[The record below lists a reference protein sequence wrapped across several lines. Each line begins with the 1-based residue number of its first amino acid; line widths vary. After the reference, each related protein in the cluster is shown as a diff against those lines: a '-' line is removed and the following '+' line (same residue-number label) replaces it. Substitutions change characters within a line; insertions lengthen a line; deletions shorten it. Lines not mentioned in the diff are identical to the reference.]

1 MVNPVA
7 RSGAAGAAGGLPE
20 GSGTSF
26 AALAALAT
34 DVPVVV
40 SDPRREDEPLVWVN
54 EAFTRVTGYPADEAL
69 GRNCRFLQDDG
80 TDPAELARLRRGMA
94 AQEPVT
100 VVLRNVRR
108 DGTPFWNEVSVSPVL
123 DERGELVHRVGVQ
136 VDVTARVEAERS
148 AAAARGRL
156 ALLADVAEAVG
167 ELDTRA
173 ALVRLGRVLDRLV
186 PWSAVVLVQDGLRL
200 AAVSGV
206 EVLPPSRPLP
216 LPGDRRGQDPLA
228 AQVVERGAAPVRL
241 RLDDP
246 AEPLPDPASPGA
258 QPPVARWLAALL
270 DRGAVGVGPGG
281 GGPGRPAVSLPVPG
295 REGVLG
301 LLLVGEGAHALAD
314 EDVDLL
320 AEVAR
325 RLGLSLDSARLYE
338 QQHLLAE
345 ALQRSMLPEQ
355 PAVPGLDVWS
365 YYVPS
370 SDHAQVGGDWFDV
383 MAPGPHAPGPHAVG
397 LVVGDVVGHD
407 IEAAAAMGQLRSV
420 VRAYAHEQE
429 EPGTVLMRV
438 DQLVA
443 GMRIR
448 RSASLLYARL
458 EDLGDGS
465 WEVSWSRAGHLPPV
479 LVQAGRAR
487 ALQGGEGVLVG
498 VGAGDRPRT
507 TAVAEVGPGD
517 VLVLC
522 TDGLVER
529 RSRSLRDG
537 VAALVAASEDAWGT
551 DAAGTGEHLLEVLGD
566 APEDDLAVVV
576 VRVPGRAAARPGP
589 RRRRWQL
596 PGDPGSVA
604 RARRKVAQVGR
615 LWGLA
620 TTAQA
625 ELVVSELVG
634 NAVLHGWGP
643 VGLRLAHDGQGLLV
657 EVDDANPS
665 PPGVVAERREGPGGF
680 GLHVVARLSD
690 WGWRHSGT
698 GKTVWA
704 RLPDAP

>member
-1 MVNPVA
+1 MGNPVV
-7 RSGAAGAAGGLPE
+7 AGVGPIGAGGPADA
-20 GSGTSF
+20 SGTAL
-26 AALAALAT
+26 AAVAALAT

-40 SDPRREDEPLVWVN
+40 SDPRQDDDPLVWVN
-54 EAFTRVTGYPADEAL
+54 AAFTRATGYPAEEAL
-69 GRNCRFLQDDG
+69 GRNCRFLQDPA
-80 TDPAELARLRRGMA
+80 TDADELARLRRGMA
-94 AQEPVT
+94 AGEPVT

-108 DGTPFWNEVSVSPVL
+108 DGTPFWNELSVSPVH
-123 DERGELVHRVGVQ
+123 DEHGRLVHRVGVQ

-156 ALLADVAEAVG
+156 ALLADVAEAVA
-167 ELDTRA
+167 ELDTRV
-173 ALVRLGRVLDRLV
+173 ALARLARVLERLV
-186 PWSAVVLVQDGLRL
+186 PWSAVVLLQDGLRL
-200 AAVSGV
+200 VAASGI
-206 EVLPPSRPLP
+206 EALPSLRPLP
-216 LPGDRRGQDPLA
+216 LPGSRRDVDPLA
-228 AQVVERGAAPVRL
+228 AQALGRAAAPVRVL
-241 RLDDP
+241 LDDP
-246 AEPLPDPASPGA
+246 AGPVADPAATGPQAAAS
-258 QPPVARWLAALL
+258 RWLAGVL
-270 DRGAVGVGPGG
+270 DQLGVGPRSGA
-281 GGPGRPAVSLPVPG
+281 GRPALSVPVPG
-295 REGVLG
+295 RDGVLG
-301 LLLVGEGAHALAD
+301 LLVVGEGEGGLPA

-325 RLGLSLDSARLYE
+325 RLGLSLGSARLYE

-370 SDHAQVGGDWFDV
+370 GDHAQVGGDWFDV
-383 MAPGPHAPGPHAVG
+383 MAPGPDAVG

-487 ALQGGEGVLVG
+487 ELRGGEGVLVG
-498 VGAGDRPRT
+498 VGDRPRT
-507 TAVAEVGPGD
+507 TAVVEVGPGD

-529 RSRSLRDG
+529 RARSLRDG
-537 VAALVAASEDAWGT
+537 VAALVAACEGSWGT

-576 VRVPGRAAARPGP
+576 VRVPGRAAVRPGP

-604 RARRKVAQVGR
+604 RARRKVVQAGR
-615 LWGLA
+615 LWGLPS
-620 TTAQA
+620 TAQA
-625 ELVVSELVG
+625 ELVVSELVA

-643 VGLRLAHDGQGLLV
+643 VGLRLAHDERGLLV
-657 EVDDANPS
+657 EVDDANPA
-665 PPGVVAERREGPGGF
+665 PPGVVTERREGPGGF

-690 WGWRHSGT
+690 WGWRHSGS

-704 RLPDAP
+704 LLPDAP

>member
-1 MVNPVA
+1 MVNP
-7 RSGAAGAAGGLPE
+7 GAGAGAGSPAE
-20 GSGTSF
+20 GSWTDL
-26 AALAALAT
+26 AAVAALAT

-40 SDPRREDEPLVWVN
+40 SDPRREDDPLVWVN
-54 EAFTRVTGYPADEAL
+54 EAFTRVTGYPAGEAL
-69 GRNCRFLQDDG
+69 GRNCRFLQDPG
-80 TDPAELARLRRGMA
+80 TDPEELERLRRGMA

-108 DGTPFWNEVSVSPVL
+108 DGTPFWNEVSVSPVH
-123 DERGELVHRVGVQ
+123 DEHGELVHRVGVQ

-156 ALLADVAEAVG
+156 AILADVAEAVA

-173 ALVRLGRVLDRLV
+173 ALARLLRVLERLV

-206 EVLPPSRPLP
+206 DALPPARPLP
-216 LPGDRRGQDPLA
+216 LPAGARGDEPLE
-228 AQVVERGAAPVRL
+228 AQALGREASPVRL
-241 RLDDP
+241 RLQDP
-246 AEPLPDPASPGA
+246 AEPVTDPGAAAPQPPAS
-258 QPPVARWLAALL
+258 RWLAALL
-270 DRGAVGVGPGG
+270 DRAGVGGAD
-281 GGPGRPAVSLPVPG
+281 RPAVSVPVPG
-295 REGVLG
+295 RDGVLG
-301 LLLVGEGAHALAD
+301 LLVVGEDEVALAA

-325 RLGLSLDSARLYE
+325 RLGLSLGSARLYE

-345 ALQRSMLPEQ
+345 ALQRSMLSEQ
-355 PAVPGLDVWS
+355 QAVPGLDVWS

-383 MAPGPHAPGPHAVG
+383 MAPGPDAVG

-458 EDLGDGS
+458 EDLGEGA
-465 WEVSWSRAGHLPPV
+465 WELSWSRAGHLPPV

-487 ALQGGEGVLVG
+487 TLQGGEGVLVG
-498 VGAGDRPRT
+498 LGDRPRS
-507 TAVAEVGPGD
+507 TAVVEVGPGD

-537 VAALVAASEDAWGT
+537 VAALVAACEDAWGT
-551 DAAGTGEHLLEVLGD
+551 DAAGTGEHLLEALGD

-576 VRVPGRAAARPGP
+576 VRVPGPAVVRPGP

-596 PGDPGSVA
+596 PGDAGSVA
-604 RARRKVAQVGR
+604 RARRKAAAAGR
-615 LWGLA
+615 SWGLPS
-620 TTAQA
+620 TAQA

-643 VGLRLAHDGQGLLV
+643 VGLRLAHDERGLLV
-657 EVDDANPS
+657 EVDDANPA
-665 PPGVVAERREGPGGF
+665 PPGVVTERREGPGGF

>member
-7 RSGAAGAAGGLPE
+7 GGGRPTGQDGPSSTAL
-20 GSGTSF
+20 

-40 SDPRREDEPLVWVN
+40 SDPRQDDDPLVWVN
-54 EAFTRVTGYPADEAL
+54 DAFTRTTGYAAEEAV
-69 GRNCRFLQDDG
+69 GRNCRFLQDGG
-80 TDPAELARLRRGMA
+80 TDPAELERLRAGMA
-94 AQEPVT
+94 AREPVT

-123 DERGELVHRVGVQ
+123 DEHGDLVHRVGVQ
-136 VDVTARVEAERS
+136 VDVTARVEAERA
-148 AAAARGRL
+148 AAAARARL
-156 ALLADVAEAVG
+156 SLLADVAEAVA
-167 ELDTRA
+167 ELDVRRSLA
-173 ALVRLGRVLDRLV
+173 RLVRVLDRV
-186 PWSAVVLVQDGLRL
+186 APWSAVLLVQDGLRA
-200 AAVSGV
+200 AAVAGV
-206 EVLPPSRPLP
+206 DELPSLPPFSLLGARAGADPLVDQALGREEGP
-216 LPGDRRGQDPLA
+216 LRTALALPG
-228 AQVVERGAAPVRL
+228 APPA
-241 RLDDP
+241 DP
-246 AEPLPDPASPGA
+246 AEPGAGPGA
-258 QPPVARWLAALL
+258 SGWLAAVLDDLL
-270 DRGAVGVGPGG
+270 PGAPAGAAP
-281 GGPGRPAVSLPVPG
+281 RPVLSVPVPG
-295 REGVLG
+295 RDGVLG
-301 LLLVGEGAHALAD
+301 LLVVGEGGEGLDAD
-314 EDVDLL
+314 DVDLL
-320 AEVAR
+320 VEVAR
-325 RLGLSLDSARLYE
+325 RLGLSLTSARLHE

-355 PAVPGLDVWS
+355 PYVPDLDVWS

-370 SDHAQVGGDWFDV
+370 ADRAQVGGDWFDV
-383 MAPGPHAPGPHAVG
+383 MTPGPDAVG

-458 EDLGDGS
+458 EDLGDGT

-487 ALQGGEGVLVG
+487 ALAGGEGVLVG
-498 VGAGDRPRT
+498 VGDRPRS
-507 TAVAEVGPGD
+507 TAVVEAGPGD

-537 VAALVAASEDAWGT
+537 VAALVDACEGAWGT

-566 APEDDLAVVV
+566 EPEDDLAVVV
-576 VRVPGRAAARPGP
+576 VRVPGPAPTRPGP

-604 RARRKVAQVGR
+604 RARRKAARLGR
-615 LWGLA
+615 LWGLPS
-620 TTAQA
+620 TAQA

-643 VGLRLAHDGQGLLV
+643 VGLRLQHDEQGLLV
-657 EVDDANPS
+657 EVDDANPA

-680 GLHVVARLSD
+680 GLHVVGRLSD
-690 WGWRHSGT
+690 WGWRHSGS

-704 RLPDAP
+704 RLPDLPTAPEPG